1 MKILKKR
8 LIINIAIPLLV
19 GALSAWL
26 TRDSMKTFEQLN
38 QPPLSPPGWLFPV
51 VWTIL
56 FTLMGIAAYLA
67 VSSRATPEVQK
78 SALWTY
84 GVQLAFNFLWSIVFF
99 NLRWFLFAFVWLII
113 LWLLILATAVQFYRI
128 HRAAGLLLVPYL
140 AWVAFAGYLN
150 VGVFLLN

>member
-26 TRDSMKTFEQLN
+26 TSDSMKTFEQLN

-56 FTLMGIAAYLA
+56 FTLMGIAAYL
-67 VSSRATPEVQK
+67 VVTSRAAPEVQK

-84 GVQLAFNFLWSIVFF
+84 GVQLTFNFLWSIVFF